1 MTLSNKAYDSLKWV
15 AQILLPALGALYFL
29 LADLWNL
36 PKVTEV
42 VGTIAAV
49 DTFLG
54 VLLGITAVG
63 YKKQNEPNAGF
74 LQQTGVDPH
83 TGMADLALTLT
94 KMPNELLGKKTI
106 TLHVDSPGVV
116 TMPSVAQSAAADVP
130 HEHFDES
137 NAVHEGH

>member
-1 MTLSNKAYDSLKWV
+1 MTLNNKTYDALKWV

-54 VLLGITAVG
+54 VLLGITAAG
-63 YKKQNEPNAGF
+63 YKKTNEANAGF
-74 LQQTGVDPH
+74 LQQVGVDPH
-83 TGMADLALTLT
+83 TGIPDLGLTLT
-94 KMPNELLGKKTI
+94 KLPSELLEKKTI
-106 TLHVDSPGVV
+106 TLHVDNPRPFD
-116 TMPSVAQSAAADVP
+116 TPSVEESAAAPVP
-130 HEHFDES
+130 Q
-137 NAVHEGH
+137 GHLPE